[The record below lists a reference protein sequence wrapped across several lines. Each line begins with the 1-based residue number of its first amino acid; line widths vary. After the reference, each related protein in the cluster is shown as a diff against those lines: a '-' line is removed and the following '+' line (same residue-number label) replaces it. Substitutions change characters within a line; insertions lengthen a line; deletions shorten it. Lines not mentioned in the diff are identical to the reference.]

1 MMKKI
6 VFLFLSLGI
15 WTGCS
20 DSKNKEH
27 KSLNTLEAHSGFDL
41 DNVTF
46 NEKPLQL
53 LKTALD
59 SSINSQK
66 EYAEKGLSAAFDY
79 PEGYKHN
86 LWNGA
91 ASFYGKAYYSKLLD
105 SIARYKNVYFNRIAF
120 LTHENKTVAVLAS
133 AELPAEQSYYNLGK
147 ELTKKYGKPSFEP
160 QTGQDVFYE
169 WTTPVSYIQTDFY
182 TGTSVRVSSGE
193 QPKTVKTYTM
203 QLLIFEKNAAAA
215 IHRIQKEN
223 YKKTKTYKI
232 MPGDFQLYSQNP
244 DKNLLMANEL
254 LSEKFN

>member
-6 VFLFLSLGI
+6 IFLFLSLGI
-15 WTGCS
+15 GIGCS
-20 DSKNKEH
+20 DPKNKDH
-27 KSLNTLEAHSGFDL
+27 KNLNILEAHSGFDL
-41 DNVTF
+41 ETVTF

-59 SSINSQK
+59 SSANNQK

-79 PEGYKHN
+79 PEGYKYN
-86 LWNGA
+86 LWNGDH
-91 ASFYGKAYYSKLLD
+91 SFYGKAYYSKLLD

-133 AELPAEQSYYNLGK
+133 AELSSEDIYYNLGK
-147 ELTKKYGKPSFEP
+147 ELTKKYGKPSLEP
-160 QTGQDVFYE
+160 QTNQDVFYE
-169 WTTPVSYIQTDFY
+169 WTTPISYMQTDFY
-182 TGTSVRVSSGE
+182 TGTTVTVLPGE
-193 QPKTVKTYTM
+193 QPKTEKTFTM
-203 QLLIFEKNAAAA
+203 QLLLFEKKAAAA
-215 IHRIQKEN
+215 LHHIQKEN

-244 DKNLLMANEL
+244 AKNLLMANEL